1 MGLRSFF
8 GILSPKLPYK
18 DMAAKIEALPI
29 PEKAILLW
37 SDHSPSEVAPRVGDE
52 VKTGQ
57 DLALN
62 GKGPFVS
69 TVTGRIEEIS
79 LLTGPDGHEYVS
91 VTVTPNPRDSFDTS
105 LALIDDFS
113 KADPLELRKAINRA
127 GFNALSSIS
136 RDPSTWPAI
145 DTLIISALDQDPL
158 SIVNQQAVRDQTDHT
173 EESFQLLGRAT
184 GASRLLLALPTHL
197 THIGRNLIRGP
208 VKVAVVPPV
217 YPNGLPEMLAIKQ
230 GAGLLMKGNGNGFVG
245 NTMVVSIEQALAMVA
260 CLKTGKPMLEKNI
273 TFSSG
278 KNGPLKNFSARIG
291 TPASDILKKTDTQL
305 QPKGKLIMNG
315 AMRGYACFSDEQ
327 PVTAAIDSIHV
338 QPPSEVFFYET
349 KACANCGR
357 CNAICPV
364 NLEVNLLGRF
374 SEYGIF
380 EKCRGL
386 GAENCIDCGLC
397 AYVCPACRPL
407 VQLISHAKHV
417 IRTMTIEHA
426 SKGDVL
432 AIEEGEHPHPVIR
445 LFETAPEEGKTP
457 KE

>member
-18 DMAAKIEALPI
+18 DMAAEIEALPI
-29 PEKAILLW
+29 PEKATLLW

-52 VKTGQ
+52 IKTGQ

-69 TVTGRIEEIS
+69 TVTGRIEEIG
-79 LLTGPDGHEYVS
+79 LLTGPDGYEYVS
-91 VTVTPNPRDSFDTS
+91 VTVTTNPRDSFDTS
-105 LALIDDFS
+105 LSPIDDFS
-113 KADPLELRKAINRA
+113 KADPLELRTAINRA
-127 GFNALSSIS
+127 GFTALSSIS
-136 RDPSTWPAI
+136 SDPSTWPAI
-145 DTLIISALDQDPL
+145 ETLIISTLDQDSL
-158 SIVNQQAVRDQTDHT
+158 SIANQQAFRDQIDQT
-173 EESFQLLGRAT
+173 EQAIQLLGRAT
-184 GASRLLLALPTHL
+184 GAFRLVLALPTHL
-197 THIGRNLIRGP
+197 THIGRKLISGP
-208 VKVAVVPPV
+208 VKVEVVPPV

-230 GAGLLMKGNGNGFVG
+230 GAGLLMKGNGKGFVG
-245 NTMVVSIEQALAMVA
+245 NTLVVSIEQTLAMVD
-260 CLKTGKPMLEKNI
+260 CLKKGKPMMDKTI

-278 KNGPLKNFSARIG
+278 KNGSLKNFRARIG

-315 AMRGYACFSDEQ
+315 AMRGYACFSDDQ
-327 PVTAAIDSIHV
+327 PVTAATDSIHV
-338 QPPSEVFFYET
+338 QAPTEIFFYET
-349 KACANCGR
+349 KACANCGQ

-364 NLEVNLLGRF
+364 NLEVNLLGRY

-380 EKCRGL
+380 EKCRDL

-397 AYVCPACRPL
+397 AYVCPARRPL

-417 IRTMTIEHA
+417 IQTITIEHA
-426 SKGDVL
+426 GKEDIL

-445 LFETAPEEGKTP
+445 LFETAPEEGKAT